1 MLSLLQLSQLKLIKK
16 LHTYY
21 SMGYVNAE
29 LTFLVIKNLN
39 NLKKKAPYPKR
50 PDTFLLFKKTYN
62 KLEKESKLGDV
73 DEDLQRKKE

>member
-21 SMGYVNAE
+21 SMDYVNAE

-39 NLKKKAPYPKR
+39 NFKKKS
-50 PDTFLLFKKTYN
+50 TLFKETRHFSTIQKN
-62 KLEKESKLGDV
+62 L
-73 DEDLQRKKE
+73 